1 VKVFV
6 YRPTGTHFVR
16 GNPSPFLRV
25 RYLSLMK
32 IIIKESKID
41 MLMTEY
47 LNSWV
52 ENTTI
57 LNYRDFILIQQKDG
71 IDEDDWID
79 WMEYDFN
86 DGRLW
91 INNIFKKFMSDLFGK
106 SVLDIFPIV
115 TKWFEDKF
123 NVKVEYSE

>member
-1 VKVFV
+1 
-6 YRPTGTHFVR
+6 
-16 GNPSPFLRV
+16 
-25 RYLSLMK
+25 MK
-32 IIIKESKID
+32 IIVKESKID

-52 ENTTI
+52 EETNI

-71 IDEDDWID
+71 IDENDWID
-79 WMEYDFN
+79 WMEYDFT

-106 SVLDIFPIV
+106 SVLDIIPIV

>member
-1 VKVFV
+1 
-6 YRPTGTHFVR
+6 
-16 GNPSPFLRV
+16 
-25 RYLSLMK
+25 MK
-32 IIIKESKID
+32 IIVKESKID

-47 LNSWV
+47 LDSWV

-57 LNYRDFILIQQKDG
+57 LNYRDFILIQEKDG

-79 WMEYDFN
+79 WMEYDLN

-91 INNIFKKFMSDLFGK
+91 INNIFKKFMYDLFGK